1 VSGPAAERLKDK
13 YQSKL
18 NKSESDFKTLK
29 EKQKEIKDT
38 HTTGLSQIDMMSDL
52 VRLLQL
58 KVQCEFRKIMCGDEM
73 GVSNDGADQGCSTQK
88 ICLIPRFL
96 C

>member
-1 VSGPAAERLKDK
+1 MSGPAAERLKDK

-18 NKSESDFKTLK
+18 NKAEAEVKALK
-29 EKQKEIKDT
+29 EKQREIKDT

-58 KVQCEFRKIMCGDEM
+58 KVGGWHWLGLRLDVVIAVPCIY
-73 GVSNDGADQGCSTQK
+73 
-88 ICLIPRFL
+88 PRL
-96 C
+96 